1 MLAGRFS
8 KYMNTPLAKGAA
20 IALPLGVGGSLL
32 GNVMDKEKGEGSA
45 RVVTEAGLAG
55 LNAAGSLGGVM
66 AAEGLGL
73 SPNVQRGP
81 LPDTG
86 VQLPNRRASKLAYSA
101 AALPIAAGIGGLVG
115 GGVSNI
121 ANAIG
126 IPGFNRG
133 INPSK
138 VGLPSLDANALYQ
151 MQKDLNKKAQK

>member
-8 KYMNTPLAKGAA
+8 KYMNTPLAKGAD

-55 LNAAGSLGGVM
+55 LTAGGSLGGVL

-73 SPNVQRGP
+73 SPNIQRGP
-81 LPDTG
+81 LPDGTQ
-86 VQLPNRRASKLAYSA
+86 VPNRRASKLAYSA

-138 VGLPSLDANALYQ
+138 VGLPGLDANALYQ

>member
-20 IALPLGVGGSLL
+20 VAVPLGVGGSLL

-55 LNAAGSLGGVM
+55 LNTIGSVGGIM

-73 SPNVQRGP
+73 SPNVQRQG
-81 LPDTG
+81 
-86 VQLPNRRASKLAYSA
+86 LPNKRPGKLALSA
-101 AALPIAAGIGGLVG
+101 VTLPIAAGIGGLVG

-133 INPSK
+133 IDPSK
-138 VGLPSLDANALYQ
+138 VGLQGVDVNALYQ
-151 MQKDLNKKAQK
+151 MQRDLNKKAQK

>member
-8 KYMNTPLAKGAA
+8 KYMNTPLARGAA
-20 IALPLGVGGSLL
+20 VAVPLGVGGSLL

-55 LNAAGSLGGVM
+55 LTAGGSLGGVL

-81 LPDTG
+81 LPDGT
-86 VQLPNRRASKLAYSA
+86 QLPNRRASKLAYSA

-138 VGLPSLDANALYQ
+138 VGLPNLDANALYQ

>member
-20 IALPLGVGGSLL
+20 VALPLGVGGSLL

-45 RVVTEAGLAG
+45 RVATEATLAG
-55 LNAAGSLGGVM
+55 LNAAGSLGGIM

-81 LPDTG
+81 LPDGT
-86 VQLPNRRASKLAYSA
+86 QLPNRRASKLAYSA

-138 VGLPSLDANALYQ
+138 VGLPNLDANALYQ

>member
-45 RVVTEAGLAG
+45 RVATEATLAG
-55 LNAAGSLGGVM
+55 LNAAGSLGGIM

-81 LPDTG
+81 LPDGT
-86 VQLPNRRASKLAYSA
+86 QLPNRRASKLAYSA

-138 VGLPSLDANALYQ
+138 VGLPNLDANALYQ

>member
-8 KYMNTPLAKGAA
+8 KYMNPPLARGAA
-20 IALPLGVGGSLL
+20 VAVPLGVGGSLL

-55 LNAAGSLGGVM
+55 LTAGGSLGGVL

-81 LPDTG
+81 LPDGT
-86 VQLPNRRASKLAYSA
+86 QLPNRRASKLAYSA

-138 VGLPSLDANALYQ
+138 VGLPNLDANALYQ

>member
-8 KYMNTPLAKGAA
+8 KYMNTPLARGAA
-20 IALPLGVGGSLL
+20 VAVPLGVGGSLL

-55 LNAAGSLGGVM
+55 LTAGGSLGGVL

-73 SPNVQRGP
+73 SPNIQRGP
-81 LPDTG
+81 LPDGTQ
-86 VQLPNRRASKLAYSA
+86 VPNRRASKLAYSA

-138 VGLPSLDANALYQ
+138 VGLPGLDANALYQ

>member
-8 KYMNTPLAKGAA
+8 KYMNTPLARGAA
-20 IALPLGVGGSLL
+20 VAVPLGVGGSLL

-81 LPDTG
+81 LPDGT
-86 VQLPNRRASKLAYSA
+86 QLPNRRASKLAYSA